1 MKELLRYF
9 ALKFAG
15 TCVILIILSFGIF
28 VSLQR
33 LLSGNEAS
41 ILAGSLA
48 ATPAQVRAIEDR
60 LGLNK
65 PILVQ
70 YWDWLRH
77 IVFHWN
83 FGTSPISGLKIS
95 SVIAQEA
102 PVSLELAFMGLV
114 MATVIGI
121 PVGMMAGVSLGR
133 PRRDVGLR
141 IPFLLVYAL
150 PFFVIGAVL
159 LLLSSRYFP
168 SVYAASY
175 VSLGQ
180 SVGGNLRAMV
190 LPSFTVGLPVAGLL
204 VQMTRGAVSDVL
216 SQPHVVTARAIGL
229 RKRRLYGVYV
239 FKAALLPIISLE
251 SFMYGILIGGVIV
264 VEQVFSL
271 PGLGR
276 GLLNSIETRDFL
288 ELEGQIFVIAAAFIV
303 GGILGDLVAPL
314 VDKRV
319 VFGTAHK

>member
-1 MKELLRYF
+1 MKEMARYLAF
-9 ALKFAG
+9 KLVG
-15 TCVILIILSFGIF
+15 GCVILLILSFGIF

-65 PILVQ
+65 PIVVQ
-70 YWDWLRH
+70 YWDWLRQ
-77 IVFHWN
+77 IIFHGN
-83 FGTSPISGLKIS
+83 FGTSPISGLKVS
-95 SVIAQEA
+95 HVIAQEA
-102 PVSLELAFMGLV
+102 PVSLELALFGLV
-114 MATVIGI
+114 IATIIGV
-121 PVGMMAGVSLGR
+121 PVGVLAGVSLGR
-133 PRRDVGLR
+133 PRLDVGLR

-168 SVYAASY
+168 SVYQSGY
-175 VSLGQ
+175 VPLSQSL
-180 SVGGNLRAMV
+180 GGNLRAMV
-190 LPSFTVGLPVAGLL
+190 LPSVTVGLPVAGLL

-216 SQPHVVTARAIGL
+216 SQPHVVTARAVGL

-239 FKAALLPIISLE
+239 LKAALLPIISLE

-276 GLLNSIETRDFL
+276 GMLNSIGTRDFL
-288 ELEGQIFVIAAAFIV
+288 ELEAQISVIATAFIV
-303 GGILGDLVAPL
+303 GGILADVVAPL
-314 VDKRV
+314 VDRRV
-319 VFGTAHK
+319 VHGSSSS